1 MKTLKNR
8 YKNSKFQSKLMIIF
22 VLTALLPIALI
33 LTVSFVLNAK
43 NMTDKVDQ
51 LMINN
56 LVRIADRTNLNLQI
70 YTNSL
75 YQMYQDELITENI
88 KILMDNSSSQ
98 AVAYNQINN
107 RLKQYNTA
115 DSGIRCISVIC
126 SDGKAVEYDFETD
139 SYMNNLWKDY
149 KDLRKIQP
157 YKDAIHGTG
166 STITPT
172 MTFQERGEK
181 KHYFHISKKVFDADR
196 LEQGSIATIVMT
208 IDEQVLNSI
217 CNTPE
222 QEEGMGINFPM
233 TEEDVIV
240 AYPDAAFSGVRK
252 DPKMPIEDFV
262 EETGLMKN
270 KNLAVNSY
278 EDPVTGWTF
287 YNAYN
292 KDIMLRDVV
301 KAQLIYIMIG
311 VLAIVG
317 ASAAIFCLVKDINR
331 SVHQVVDGIKEVQ
344 EGNLDVTIPITQHDE
359 IGDIAENF
367 NKMTAKVKQLIRE
380 VKEAVD
386 RQKNAELRALEA
398 QINPHFLYNTLDS
411 INWMAIEQ
419 GEYEISKM
427 LRNLGVIL
435 RYSIDKSNGMVTIKD
450 LEDWIEKYMS
460 LQQMRFEGVFT
471 FEVYVEDAARKKWI
485 YKLLLQP
492 FIENAILH
500 GLKDMDGDG
509 LLRVDIGL
517 SPGEDR
523 ILLIIEDNGKGMP
536 ENLVELYNDPIRAVE
551 DESDRIGLQNAFSRL
566 RMYYKDQAE
575 WHVNSISGMGTVI
588 TLRVPIIDGGK

>member
-1 MKTLKNR
+1 
-8 YKNSKFQSKLMIIF
+8 
-22 VLTALLPIALI
+22 
-33 LTVSFVLNAK
+33 
-43 NMTDKVDQ
+43 
-51 LMINN
+51 
-56 LVRIADRTNLNLQI
+56 
-70 YTNSL
+70 
-75 YQMYQDELITENI
+75 
-88 KILMDNSSSQ
+88 
-98 AVAYNQINN
+98 
-107 RLKQYNTA
+107 
-115 DSGIRCISVIC
+115 
-126 SDGKAVEYDFETD
+126 
-139 SYMNNLWKDY
+139 
-149 KDLRKIQP
+149 
-157 YKDAIHGTG
+157 
-166 STITPT
+166 
-172 MTFQERGEK
+172 
-181 KHYFHISKKVFDADR
+181 
-196 LEQGSIATIVMT
+196 
-208 IDEQVLNSI
+208 
-217 CNTPE
+217 
-222 QEEGMGINFPM
+222 
-233 TEEDVIV
+233 
-240 AYPDAAFSGVRK
+240 
-252 DPKMPIEDFV
+252 MPIEDFV

-427 LRNLGVIL
+427 LRNLRVIL

-471 FEVYVEDAARKKWI
+471 FEVHVEDAARKKWI